1 MSYSPE
7 WILGAWVALVAFL
20 CAPPLALIAFG
31 VLVLAVLAALLA
43 LAGAIAASPYLLFR
57 SVYRRWAQSG
67 ATRTWRRNVRSHS
80 DYIHESF
87 SNLDRTACR
96 GARDTAASR

>member
-7 WILGAWVALVAFL
+7 WIVAGFVTLLAFL

-43 LAGAIAASPYLLFR
+43 LAAAIVASPYLLFR
-57 SVYRRWAQSG
+57 AVQHRWAQKHAG
-67 ATRTWRRNVRSHS
+67 RRNVQPARRGLSPV
-80 DYIHESF
+80 
-87 SNLDRTACR
+87 R
-96 GARDTAASR
+96 GARMFGAHGEYVH